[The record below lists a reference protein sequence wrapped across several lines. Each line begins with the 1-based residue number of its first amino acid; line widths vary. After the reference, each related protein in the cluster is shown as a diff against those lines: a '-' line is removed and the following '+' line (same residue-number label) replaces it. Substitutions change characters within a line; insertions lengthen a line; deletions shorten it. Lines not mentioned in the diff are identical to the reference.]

1 MRRDYTQECENV
13 GVLLN
18 NLKFSLTMMNEV
30 MGGILEGEAESEQV
44 AIAWMKKNPAMV
56 CTGKTVVGCYYGGA
70 NPSRDFPMLIN
81 LFRHNIGPGQH

>member
-44 AIAWMKKNPAMV
+44 AIAWMKENPAV
-56 CTGKTVVGCYYGGA
+56 VDKWLAGVSTFDGKDGRAAFRNFYG
-70 NPSRDFPMLIN
+70 F
-81 LFRHNIGPGQH
+81 